1 MFMPFDRQHQP
12 ARQTRFTP
20 MADATG
26 TPFTARRHPEP
37 GHSPATDPRDFRDQ
51 ADGAP

>member
-1 MFMPFDRQHQP
+1 MFMPFNRQPQP
-12 ARQTRFTP
+12 TRQSHGSP

-26 TPFTARRHPEP
+26 SPFTNRGHAGSRPSTAEP
-37 GHSPATDPRDFRDQ
+37 QDYREQ

>member
-1 MFMPFDRQHQP
+1 MFMPFDRQQQ
-12 ARQTRFTP
+12 AGRQTQFTP

-26 TPFTARRHPEP
+26 TPFLTRVPSDASRPSTAERRDYRE
-37 GHSPATDPRDFRDQ
+37 Q